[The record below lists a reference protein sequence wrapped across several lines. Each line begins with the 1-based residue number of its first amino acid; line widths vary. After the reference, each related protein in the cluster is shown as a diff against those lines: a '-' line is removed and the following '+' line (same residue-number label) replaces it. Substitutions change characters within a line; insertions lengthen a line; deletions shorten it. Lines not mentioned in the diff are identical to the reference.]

1 MTWERTGRWRPAAA
15 AALFVVALGVY
26 VADAAVLLAAV
37 VPAAY
42 AAYPSLV
49 RPPSPAVSVER
60 TVADCSPDAG
70 EPVAVS
76 LRVRNDG
83 TSPLAAVAVAD
94 DQPETLGVNGDS
106 RLATPLA
113 PGESVTLEYEVTAR
127 YGVHEWGSPSVVV
140 RDRSG
145 GHETAR
151 SPVAGGDDRIECRP
165 TVPGPLCRAGAPRS
179 GRRASDARGAGS
191 EFGHV
196 REYRHGDAP
205 ARVDWRRFAATGD
218 LRTVV
223 SPVAQRGALVV
234 CVDAREAAYR
244 ERAGDHPTAVAH
256 AATAGRAVA
265 AAAAKRGVQVGAA
278 AFGAQFDW
286 AAPTGG
292 RFERSPAAT
301 VLDDRVA
308 DWQSEGRETREGWQQ
323 SLRSLLPAGATIVF
337 STPLSDGAV
346 AAFAR
351 RLATDRS
358 VVVVSPDVTRSDT
371 AGARA
376 ARLERRHRIRTL
388 RNEGV
393 PVVDWRPPAPLA
405 AAVERSRA
413 GGGSP

>member
-1 MTWERTGRWRPAAA
+1 MTWERTRRWRPAAA
-15 AALFVVALGVY
+15 AALFVVAVGVY

-49 RPPSPAVSVER
+49 RPPSPTVSAER
-60 TVADCSPDAG
+60 TVTDRSPEAG
-70 EPVAVS
+70 ESVAVS

-83 TSPLAAVAVAD
+83 TAPLAAVAVAD
-94 DQPETLGVNGDS
+94 NPPGTLCVDGDT

-113 PGESVTLEYEVTAR
+113 PGESATLEYEVTAR
-127 YGVHEWGSPSVVV
+127 HGVHEWESPSVVV

-145 GHETAR
+145 GHEATR
-151 SPVAGGDDRIECRP
+151 SPDGGGDDRIECRP
-165 TVPGPLCRAGAPRS
+165 TVPALLCRAGAPQS
-179 GRRASDARGAGS
+179 GRRASDAGGMGS

-196 REYRHGDAP
+196 REYRRGDAP

-223 SPVAQRGALVV
+223 SPVAQRGSLVV
-234 CVDAREAAYR
+234 CVDARETAFR
-244 ERAGDHPTAVAH
+244 VRADDRPTAVAH

-265 AAAAKRGVQVGAA
+265 AAGAERGARVGAA
-278 AFGAQFDW
+278 AFGTRFDW
-286 AAPTGG
+286 APPTGG
-292 RFERSPAAT
+292 RFERSPAAS

-308 DWQSEGRETREGWQQ
+308 DWQGAGAGRGDWRQP
-323 SLRSLLPAGATIVF
+323 LRSLLPATAGVVF
-337 STPLSDGAV
+337 STPLSDRAV

-351 RLATDRS
+351 RLAADRR

-371 AGARA
+371 AGTRA
-376 ARLERRHRIRTL
+376 AELERRHRIRTL
-388 RNEGV
+388 RNAGV

-405 AAVERSRA
+405 AAVERSGA
-413 GGGSP
+413 GGGKR

>member
-1 MTWERTGRWRPAAA
+1 MTRERTGRWRPAAA

-49 RPPSPAVSVER
+49 RPPSPSVSVER
-60 TVADCSPDAG
+60 AVADCSPEAG
-70 EPVAVS
+70 ETVAVS

-94 DQPETLGVNGDS
+94 DAPGSLGVDGDT
-106 RLATPLA
+106 RLAAPLA
-113 PGESVTLEYEVTAR
+113 PGESATTEYEVTTR
-127 YGVHEWGSPSVVV
+127 HGVHEWGSPSVVV

-145 GHETAR
+145 GHETTR
-151 SPVAGGDDRIECRP
+151 SPDTGGDDRIECRP
-165 TVPGPLCRAGAPRS
+165 TVPGLLCRSGAPRS

-196 REYRHGDAP
+196 REYRRGDAP

-223 SPVAQRGALVV
+223 SPVPQRGTLVV
-234 CVDAREAAYR
+234 CVDAREAAFR
-244 ERAGDHPTAVAH
+244 VRGDDHPTAVAH

-265 AAAAKRGVQVGAA
+265 AAAAERGVQVGAA
-278 AFGAQFDW
+278 AFGTQFDW
-286 AAPTGG
+286 APPTGG
-292 RFERSPAAT
+292 RFERSPAAS

-308 DWQSEGRETREGWQQ
+308 DWQPTGGETRDDWRQP
-323 SLRSLLPAGATIVF
+323 LRSLLPAGADVVF
-337 STPLSDGAV
+337 STPLPDGTV

-351 RLATDRS
+351 RLAADRS
-358 VVVVSPDVTRSDT
+358 VVVVSPDVTQSDT
-371 AGARA
+371 AGTRA
-376 ARLERRHRIRTL
+376 AGLERRHRVRTL
-388 RNEGV
+388 RNAGV
-393 PVVDWRPPAPLA
+393 PVVDWRPPAPLT
-405 AAVERSRA
+405 AAVERSGV
-413 GGGSP
+413 GGGSR